1 MAIVFE
7 QFDLDHE
14 PVAGLRL
21 SGTVGSGDQHA
32 FVQWVTRL
40 ADAGATGLILDM
52 DDLGSI
58 SEDLAVELAACQRRL
73 LDHDGEMVFVRP
85 NVVVNWFLDKRFGP
99 LPHRV
104 YETVAE
110 AEAAFVT
117 GQSAD
122 MAPDAVPE
130 DLPGEV
136 VPDETDARLSEDW
149 PANVNEAGRP
159 DRFSFAVVLKALQR
173 CDDPVQWLEPL
184 GGMLR
189 RTGLGNGLL
198 ICRRRGDRLQL
209 VDRCDYDFP
218 ADGWL
223 GTLLASADCP
233 LGVQEIA
240 GDGLTLPEKAFL
252 KWCDSDVVVPVLDGE
267 TRLCGALFVKSDRG
281 GGLYRYRSGELLSL
295 SLLGRLLANYMPV
308 ADVEPAWTPDVDELS
323 VVEEPELLTI

>member
-32 FVQWVTRL
+32 FVQWATRL
-40 ADAGATGLILDM
+40 ANAGATGLILDM

-99 LPHRV
+99 LPHRIF
-104 YETVAE
+104 ETVAA
-110 AEAAFVT
+110 AEAVFVT
-117 GQSAD
+117 GDAVD
-122 MAPDAVPE
+122 AAPDGAATE
-130 DLPGEV
+130 
-136 VPDETDARLSEDW
+136 ETVTRLSEDW

-184 GGMLR
+184 DGMLR
-189 RTGLGNGLL
+189 RTGLGSGLL
-198 ICRRRGDRLQL
+198 MCRRRGDRLQL
-209 VDRCDYDFP
+209 VDRPEYDFP

-223 GTLLASADCP
+223 GSMLASADCP

-252 KWCDSDVVVPVLDGE
+252 KWCDTDVVVPVLDGE